1 MDIVLLEGCN
11 GSDTAGGEES
21 GGVSCRNC
29 PEDVSIAFFVLHCFG
44 CREKKQFHIHEIWD
58 THSGDYEDCHFL
70 GRDIVQS
77 CRSLMTLV
85 PPKHQHTSTK
95 TTWHH
100 ITEDRNLQFQF
111 EI

>member
-44 CREKKQFHIHEIWD
+44 VEKRNSSTYMRFGVLTVVTTETAIFWDVTSCSLVEI
-58 THSGDYEDCHFL
+58 
-70 GRDIVQS
+70 
-77 CRSLMTLV
+77 
-85 PPKHQHTSTK
+85 
-95 TTWHH
+95 
-100 ITEDRNLQFQF
+100 
-111 EI
+111 

>member
-11 GSDTAGGEES
+11 GSDTAGGEGS

-58 THSGDYEDCHFL
+58 THSSDYEDCHFL
-70 GRDIVQS
+70 GGDIVQS
-77 CRSLMTLV
+77 GRSLMMYT
-85 PPKHQHTSTK
+85 HQYTSTK

-100 ITEDRNLQFQF
+100 ITEDRNLHFQS